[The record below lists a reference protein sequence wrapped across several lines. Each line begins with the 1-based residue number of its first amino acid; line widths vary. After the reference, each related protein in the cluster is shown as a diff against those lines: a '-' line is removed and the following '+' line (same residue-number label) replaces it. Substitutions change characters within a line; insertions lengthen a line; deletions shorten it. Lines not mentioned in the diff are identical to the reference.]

1 MAPVMRMGRTI
12 GGSDRWGRR
21 RADEEGG
28 GRSEVPG
35 RETLVVSEKVPAYM
49 AAIKKLLEPGRPG
62 GGADAAGER
71 LPPLPDFKLLARA
84 VLRPREL
91 VDLILRLD
99 LESDDIDVRRC
110 MLHDPDLSGRVILSQ
125 TSPPILVSQ
134 INKVMEVSFLYRQ
147 FTDAGPIWRRVG
159 YRAPLLQVLQRYQV
173 SPGVVEPALV
183 FPRPKALKPSSV
195 RLYFRVKP
203 PLELDLHLF
212 LMPEKVE
219 VRVVDISAGGVSF
232 YHPYGVPIS
241 PGSRLNLLLQVG
253 NFYLNLLARAV
264 RAAEPETGQR
274 AVATYYGAVF
284 ENLDHNI
291 RRQLLRLVT
300 EINRLVLARG
310 SGSAF

>member
-1 MAPVMRMGRTI
+1 MRMGRSI

-21 RADEEGG
+21 RAGEEG

-35 RETLVVSEKVPAYM
+35 RETLVVSEQVPGYM
-49 AAIKKLLEPGRPG
+49 AAIRRLLEPGRHG
-62 GGADAAGER
+62 GGYETAGEG
-71 LPPLPDFKLLARA
+71 LPPLPDFKVLSRA

-110 MLHDPDLSGRVILSQ
+110 MLHDPDQAGRLILSQ
-125 TSPPILVSQ
+125 TSPPVLISQ
-134 INKVMEVSFLYRQ
+134 IKKVMEVSFLYRQ
-147 FTDAGPIWRRVG
+147 PSESGPIWRRVG

-183 FPRPKALKPSSV
+183 FPRPKAFKPSSV

-203 PLELDLHLF
+203 PMELDLHLF
-212 LMPEKVE
+212 LMPEKIE
-219 VRVVDISAGGVSF
+219 VRVLDMSAGGVSF
-232 YHPYGVPIS
+232 YHPYGIPIS

-253 NFYLNLLARAV
+253 GFYLNLAARAV
-264 RAAEPETGQR
+264 RAAEPEAGQQA
-274 AVATYYGAVF
+274 AVTYYAAVF
-284 ENLDHNI
+284 ENLNTAT

-300 EINRLVLARG
+300 EISRLVLARR
-310 SGSAF
+310 SGSAV